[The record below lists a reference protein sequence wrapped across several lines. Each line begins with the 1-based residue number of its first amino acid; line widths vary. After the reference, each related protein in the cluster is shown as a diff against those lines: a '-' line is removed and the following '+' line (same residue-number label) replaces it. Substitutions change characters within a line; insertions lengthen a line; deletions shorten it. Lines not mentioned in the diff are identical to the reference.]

1 MIVLNHLRF
10 RYESSAEGTDQIR
23 DVSLRVRPGEFVLL
37 TGESGCGKTT
47 LTRILNGLCPQFYPG
62 EMTGAYLLDGRDTK
76 GIPINEIGTIVGS
89 VFQDPRSQF
98 FTSNTTDEIVMGME
112 NNALPREEMEERF
125 WETVSQIGVESL
137 LEKSL
142 FPLSSGEKQRVA
154 IASVCAMRPKVLVL
168 DEPSANLDSDAIA
181 HLGVLLARLKESG
194 TTIILSEHRL
204 HYVKDIF
211 DRMILMEDGAIR
223 KEYTTEQA
231 LALSSEQLHDLG
243 LRLFEEPKI
252 SPGKRIPFN
261 DRAFFQARQI
271 SLSFDGQRILD
282 EVELCVEKGEILAIT
297 GSNGAGK
304 SSLCRVL
311 TGLYKQ
317 NVGQVFIGRS
327 PAKSTRRTRST
338 FFVQQD
344 SDYQLYAATTEDE
357 FYVGSGSKD
366 IAKDAVPS
374 LLKEVGLNGLKDR
387 HPLSLSGG
395 QKQRLLLALAAA
407 SRKEIVVLDEPT
419 SGLDGTNMR
428 MTAELLV
435 RLAAQGKCII
445 LITHDLE
452 LISLTADSLL
462 FLDKGKASYHRELV
476 RVETKTVPE

>member
-1 MIVLNHLRF
+1 MIVLDHLCF
-10 RYESSAEGTDQIR
+10 RYEASTEGADQIK
-23 DVSLRVRPGEFVLL
+23 DVSLHIRPGEFVLL
-37 TGESGCGKTT
+37 TGKSGCGKTT
-47 LTRILNGLCPQFYPG
+47 LTRVLNGLCPQFYPG
-62 EMTGAYLLDGRDTK
+62 ELTGTYLLDGRNTK
-76 GIPINEIGTIVGS
+76 DIPINEIGTIVGS

-112 NNALPREEMEERF
+112 NNALPRGEMEERF
-125 WETVSQIGVESL
+125 WETVSQIGVDPL

-204 HYVKDIF
+204 HYVKGIF
-211 DRMILMEDGAIR
+211 DRMILMEDGVIR
-223 KEYTTEQA
+223 KEYTAEQA
-231 LALSSEQLHDLG
+231 LALTDEQLHDAG

-252 SPGKRIPFN
+252 NPGKRIPFN

-317 NVGQVFIGRS
+317 NVGQVFIGGS
-327 PAKSTRRTRST
+327 PAKSIRRTRST

-357 FYVGSGSKD
+357 FYVGSGSKG
-366 IAKDAVPS
+366 IAKDAAFAM
-374 LLKEVGLNGLKDR
+374 LNEVGLSGLKDR

-407 SRKEIVVLDEPT
+407 SGKEIVVLDEPT

-462 FLDKGKASYHRELV
+462 FLDKGKVSYHRTLSN
-476 RVETKTVPE
+476 